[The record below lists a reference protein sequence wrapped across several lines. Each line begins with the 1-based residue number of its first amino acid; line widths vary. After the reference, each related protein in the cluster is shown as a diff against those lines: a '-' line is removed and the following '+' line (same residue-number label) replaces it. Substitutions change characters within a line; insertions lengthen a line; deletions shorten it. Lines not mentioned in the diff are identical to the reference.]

1 MMQRTVGMYIANR
14 IKDEILKP
22 PTVADEVDV
31 EEEAYT
37 PEEDPLDGE
46 TITNADG
53 QVLGV
58 AHRLHEVKVYVVGG
72 RSANANLELERAMND
87 PDAEVIIHRE
97 GRRITALM
105 YVPTESAQL
114 PSSGGAGLRADEV

>member
-1 MMQRTVGMYIANR
+1 MQRTVGMYIANR

-22 PTVADEVDV
+22 PTAEEVYEDEGY
-31 EEEAYT
+31 E
-37 PEEDPLDGE
+37 PEEDLLDGE
-46 TITNADG
+46 TVTNAEG

-58 AHRLHEVKVYVVGG
+58 AHRLHNVKVYVVGS
-72 RSANANLELERAMND
+72 RTANANVELERAMHD

-97 GRRITALM
+97 GRTITALM
-105 YVPTESAQL
+105 YVPTETAQL

>member
-22 PTVADEVDV
+22 PTAQDEVED
-31 EEEAYT
+31 EGYE
-37 PEEDPLDGE
+37 PEEDHLDGE

-58 AHRLHEVKVYVVGG
+58 AHRLHDVRVYVVGN
-72 RSANANLELERAMND
+72 RTANANLELERALHD
-87 PDAEVIIHRE
+87 PDADVIIHRE
-97 GRRITALM
+97 GRTITALV

-114 PSSGGAGLRADEV
+114 PSTGGAGLRADEV

>member
-1 MMQRTVGMYIANR
+1 MQRTVGMYIANR

-22 PTVADEVDV
+22 PTV
-31 EEEAYT
+31 EEEVNDTYQE
-37 PEEDPLDGE
+37 PEEDHLDGE
-46 TITNADG
+46 TVTNAEG

-72 RSANANLELERAMND
+72 RTANTNLELERAMHD

-105 YVPTESAQL
+105 YVPSQTATL
-114 PSSGGAGLRADEV
+114 PSTGGPGLRADEV

>member
-22 PTVADEVDV
+22 PTVAEDIQ
-31 EEEAYT
+31 EEGYE
-37 PEEDPLDGE
+37 PEEDHLDGE
-46 TITNADG
+46 TITNAEG

-58 AHRLHEVKVYVVGG
+58 AHRLHEVRVYVVGG

-87 PDAEVIIHRE
+87 PDAEVIVHRE
-97 GRRITALM
+97 GRQITALM
-105 YVPTESAQL
+105 YVPSETAQL